1 MRRYSNNLLKLILF
15 FVLCGFNS
23 TFSVAQDTLIQGEN
37 LNSLVLNSVF
47 SEYSTPI
54 KKKRVLLNLSNEKV
68 NFLTYMAAGMLF
80 VYQNVIS
87 EQISANCT
95 YEISCS
101 EYTKKCIEKY
111 GIIKGTF
118 IGLHQLSCCVPKI
131 EDDYC
136 AHKIS
141 ENGKIINV
149 IE

>member
-1 MRRYSNNLLKLILF
+1 MNTTEISFCCCLIFCVFQCSYLF
-15 FVLCGFNS
+15 
-23 TFSVAQDTLIQGEN
+23 TQDSIREERN
-37 LNSLVLNSVF
+37 LNELVLNSVF

-54 KKKRVLLNLSNEKV
+54 KKKRVLLNLSNDNV
-68 NFLTYMAAGMLF
+68 NYLTYMAAGMLF
-80 VYQNVIS
+80 IYQNVIS

-111 GIIKGTF
+111 GIIKGTL

-136 AHKIS
+136 AHKLS
-141 ENGKIINV
+141 KNGKILNT